1 MGSLL
6 DDIRNG
12 IRDGIDL
19 FVDKTEEYSK
29 IGKLNIEILGIKRN
43 LEKEL
48 ANVGGRV
55 YELFKAESKK
65 TIATDEKVLSLIET
79 VKQLEEKLK
88 SKKDEI
94 QQVKEEKEKERKTR
108 EEKRQAEK
116 QSDTTQS
123 PK

>member
-29 IGKLNIEILGIKRN
+29 LGKLNIEILGVKRN

-55 YELFKAESKK
+55 YELFKAGSKK

-79 VKQLEEKLK
+79 VKKMEEKLEA
-88 SKKDEI
+88 KKAEI
-94 QQVKEEKEKERKTR
+94 ANVKEEKDKERKER

-116 QSDTTQS
+116 QSDTSQ
-123 PK
+123 

>member
-19 FVDKTEEYSK
+19 FVDKTEEYGK
-29 IGKLNIEILGIKRN
+29 IGKLNIDILGIKRN

-55 YELFKAESKK
+55 YELFKADSKK
-65 TIATDEKVLSLIET
+65 TIVTDEKVLAFIEA
-79 VKQLEEKLK
+79 VKQLEEKLEA
-88 SKKDEI
+88 KKAEI
-94 QQVKEEKEKERKTR
+94 QQVKDEKEKERKER

-116 QSDTTQS
+116 PPDAAQ
-123 PK
+123 